1 MYFQEKLLLYLPA
14 NDKVHSMK
22 FHVGKVSTS
31 TSEKQNEAYII
42 TRLNEHRR
50 ETLPTLDILLRILI
64 RSVNTFGPVPGGS
77 RKDIVLLSRQS
88 SEVGCSGNK
97 CE

>member
-1 MYFQEKLLLYLPA
+1 
-14 NDKVHSMK
+14 MK

-50 ETLPTLDILLRILI
+50 ETLPTLDILLRILM
-64 RSVNTFGPVPGGS
+64 RSVNTFGS
-77 RKDIVLLSRQS
+77 REDIVLLSRQS
-88 SEVGCSGNK
+88 SEVGCSGDK